1 MPPALS
7 QPTGHA
13 LERDVAARPKSPPL
27 SPLRPGSATRARRCR
42 STAARGCSSGRLRCR
57 SVRRPTTCPM
67 PEGRDATALRLTPP
81 PYVGVGTCPHIG
93 LSTARSSSCQD
104 HNPRTTTTV
113 VAVANRS
120 GRAAWRRRDV
130 AQEAGKTLP
139 GAGVR
144 ARYLTPPFSGPEQD
158 QRLGV
163 HRVAAVST
171 AHALVRGVA
180 ATLRRKTPEDWNLGR
195 ASNGRRSRRES
206 VLRCPGCCPNSPR
219 PRRHRR
225 AERRPRGIHR
235 SRQMNSLR
243 PHGSRS
249 ATTPRGPVQPQECP
263 RQGGLDE
270 FLLVQLVRRLLHLRR
285 GDEDSLVRSR
295 SCVLASAA
303 TPIEAL

>member
-1 MPPALS
+1 MSWSWSSMQRHRREPLPNRRWSGASRRSPSNAGSRSGEPAGLPPALS

-113 VAVANRS
+113 VAVANRP

-144 ARYLTPPFSGPEQD
+144 ARHLTPPFSGPEQD

-171 AHALVRGVA
+171 AHALVSGVA
-180 ATLRRKTPEDWNLGR
+180 ADAAEDDARRTGIWDGLPTGDVPEESQCFGARGAARIAHGPGATAGRSGDPEEFTGLGR
-195 ASNGRRSRRES
+195 
-206 VLRCPGCCPNSPR
+206 
-219 PRRHRR
+219 
-225 AERRPRGIHR
+225 
-235 SRQMNSLR
+235 
-243 PHGSRS
+243 
-249 ATTPRGPVQPQECP
+249 
-263 RQGGLDE
+263 
-270 FLLVQLVRRLLHLRR
+270 
-285 GDEDSLVRSR
+285 
-295 SCVLASAA
+295 
-303 TPIEAL
+303 

>member
-1 MPPALS
+1 MSWSWSSMQRHRREPLPNRRWSGASRRSPSNAGSRSWEPAGLPPALS

-120 GRAAWRRRDV
+120 GRAAWRRR
-130 AQEAGKTLP
+130 E
-139 GAGVR
+139 
-144 ARYLTPPFSGPEQD
+144 
-158 QRLGV
+158 
-163 HRVAAVST
+163 
-171 AHALVRGVA
+171 
-180 ATLRRKTPEDWNLGR
+180 
-195 ASNGRRSRRES
+195 RRSR
-206 VLRCPGCCPNSPR
+206 
-219 PRRHRR
+219 
-225 AERRPRGIHR
+225 
-235 SRQMNSLR
+235 SRQDPARCRGAGSASDATFLR
-243 PHGSRS
+243 SGAGSTSWCSPSRRCIHSPCIGAWRRS
-249 ATTPRGPVQPQECP
+249 HAAEEDA
-263 RQGGLDE
+263 GGLE
-270 FLLVQLVRRLLHLRR
+270 FGTGFQPATFQKRVSASVP
-285 GDEDSLVRSR
+285 G
-295 SCVLASAA
+295 VL
-303 TPIEAL
+303 PE